1 MNKLVAFAVL
11 SVVVLGVGIGALL
24 FRASS
29 GPSHVSVSIMN
40 YSFDPSNVTMKV
52 GTTVRWTNFDS
63 VGHTVSFGGHD
74 GMGSGMGSGLM
85 GHMGTYRMAFT
96 ESGAYQYHCD
106 PHPDMT
112 GVVVVTA

>member
-29 GPSHVSVSIMN
+29 GPAYASVSITN
-40 YSFDPSNVTMKV
+40 YSFNPSNVTVKA
-52 GTTVRWTNFDS
+52 GTPVRWTNFDS
-63 VGHTVSFGGHD
+63 VGHTVTFGVHD
-74 GMGSGMGSGLM
+74 GMGSGMDSGLM
-85 GHMGTYRMAFT
+85 GHMGSFSMAFT
-96 ESGAYQYHCD
+96 EPGVYQYHCD

>member
-11 SVVVLGVGIGALL
+11 SVVVLGVGMGALL

-29 GPSHVSVSIMN
+29 GPAYVSVSIMN
-40 YSFDPSNVTMKV
+40 YSFSPSNVTVKV

-63 VGHTVSFGGHD
+63 AGHTVTFGRHD
-74 GMGSGMGSGLM
+74 SMGSGMDSGLM
-85 GHMGTYRMAFT
+85 GHMGSFSMAFT
-96 ESGAYQYHCD
+96 EPGVYRYHCD

-112 GVVVVTA
+112 GVVVVTG

>member
-11 SVVVLGVGIGALL
+11 SVVVLGVGTGALL

-29 GPSHVSVSIMN
+29 GPAYVSVSITN
-40 YSFDPSNVTMKV
+40 YSFNPSNVTVNV

-63 VGHTVSFGGHD
+63 VGHTITFSGHD
-74 GMGSGMGSGLM
+74 GMGSGMDSVLT
-85 GHMGTYRMAFT
+85 GHMGSFSMAFT
-96 ESGAYQYHCD
+96 EPGVYQYHCD

-112 GVVVVTA
+112 GVVVVTG